1 MPTAAGHLDRPGRAP
16 ARPAVALPA
25 VVLLLVAANLLNNW
39 LLPRAYVAT
48 CVAAAGVAL
57 LLARWD
63 GCSWSELGLGRLPR
77 RQGDCGGG
85 DDTLLWRRPHRA
97 SLRPGLRWSLAVAAV
112 VLLCYG
118 VAAWLP
124 PARPA
129 FLDARTAGLSGGE
142 VLVRCLVRIPLGTAL
157 LEEVG
162 FRGVLYAMLA
172 RRHGVRT
179 AVLVSSLLFGL
190 WHVLPSLGLHLDNA
204 AVRDL
209 VGSSRLGAVASV
221 AGAVAGT
228 ALARVAFCELRRRS
242 GSLLAPFVL
251 HWATGAVGWHSPG
264 A

>member
-39 LLPRAYVAT
+39 LAPRAYVAT
-48 CVAAAGVAL
+48 CLAAAGVAL

-63 GCSWSELGLGRLPR
+63 GCSWSELGLG
-77 RQGDCGGG
+77 
-85 DDTLLWRRPHRA
+85 HA
-97 SLRPGLRWSLAVAAV
+97 SLAPGLRWSLALAAV
-112 VLLCYG
+112 VLLGYA

-124 PARPA
+124 LTRPA
-129 FLDARTAGLSGGE
+129 FLDARVAGLTGGE

-179 AVLVSSLLFGL
+179 AVPVSSLLFGL

-204 AVRDL
+204 AVHDL
-209 VGSSRLGAVASV
+209 VGSGRVGAAVSV

-228 ALARVAFCELRRRS
+228 ALAGVACCEVRRRS

-251 HWATGAVGWHSPG
+251 HWATGAVALAFAWRLTTAAG
-264 A
+264 